1 MQHSIV
7 ENTIRENMFKRGET
21 DACRCIDLDEN
32 NSTILIQAKKLVKD
46 NIAECKGKLNSLKKK
61 LENILSKKDKVNSDI
76 KESELEIKSS
86 EYIWFPKVLLFRV
99 IPGII
104 YVIGDVMFS
113 KTLIAMGWGIGNA
126 GPFEIWIL
134 AIAIGLAPFFVK
146 DIIDRFIEPYLE
158 SKSTAVRRV
167 MHFIYISLGIS
178 FIAAFIQIAILRY
191 IIFKYD
197 TLGSMNLNT
206 DNAFQIIFNQHEGI
220 MMGSFILT
228 AFMFVVGGGFLMS
241 VGMKDVSYYMK
252 YYKENRQKKTLEA
265 KLRKYDQEETILTQE
280 IMQLEAYQYDES
292 RYETFLHS
300 VSEELKYAYIEGYHS
315 EQKKIQN
322 VEQNT
327 RLEIEKRDLRIKELE
342 LIQKT
347 KSNETVKQV
356 PKNVEMETLTD
367 NFDVYVRSLLIEKA
381 NKLNSGGY
389 NND

>member
-1 MQHSIV
+1 MQHSII
-7 ENTIRENMFKRGET
+7 ENTIKENMFKRGET
-21 DACRCIDLDEN
+21 DARRCIELDEN
-32 NSTILIQAKKLVKD
+32 NSTIMIQAKKLVKD

-61 LENILSKKDKVNSDI
+61 LENILSKKNKVNSDL

-167 MHFIYISLGIS
+167 MHFVYISLGIS

-197 TLGSMNLNT
+197 TLQSMNINT
-206 DNAFQIIFNQHEGI
+206 ENVYQTIFNQHEGI
-220 MMGSFILT
+220 MMWSFVLT
-228 AFMFVVGGGFLMS
+228 AFMFVVGGAFLLS
-241 VGMKDVSYYMK
+241 AGMKDVSCYMK
-252 YYKENRQKKTLEA
+252 LYKANRQKKTLEA
-265 KLRKYDQEETILTQE
+265 KLRRYDQEETILTQE
-280 IMQLEAYQYDES
+280 IMQLEACKYDSEEI
-292 RYETFLHS
+292 ETTVNS
-300 VSEELKYAYIEGYHS
+300 VSDELKYAYLDGYYNEG
-315 EQKKIQN
+315 KKL
-322 VEQNT
+322 
-327 RLEIEKRDLRIKELE
+327 REIEKTYQKNKEPE
-342 LIQKT
+342 LKRQKT
-347 KSNETVKQV
+347 NNEHSSMVS
-356 PKNVEMETLTD
+356 KNDVMETLTN
-367 NFDVYVRSLLIEKA
+367 NFDVYIRSILIKKA
-381 NKLNSGGY
+381 NKLSNGGY